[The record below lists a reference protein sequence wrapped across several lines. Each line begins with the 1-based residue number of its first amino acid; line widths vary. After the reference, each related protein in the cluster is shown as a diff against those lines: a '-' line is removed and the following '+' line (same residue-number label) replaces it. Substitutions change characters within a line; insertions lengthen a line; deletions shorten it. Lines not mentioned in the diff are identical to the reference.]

1 MYQLTKIASLK
12 TPEAFRQHTASL
24 GIELPIDDSLE
35 VGDASPLSKGLLW
48 NGRRIGNRIAVQP
61 MEGWDGTLTGGMTAP
76 MKRRWERFGESG
88 AKLIWGGEAMAVRP
102 DGRANPNQLVIQEN
116 NRDDI
121 KLLLSSLRHTHVQTY
136 GEDSDLAVGF
146 QLTHSGRFC
155 RPTDHHHWEPRVAYR
170 HPLLD
175 PKFGVSDDAAVLNEP
190 DLKQLV
196 RDYVRAAEIA
206 RWAGADFVDIKCCHG
221 YLLHEFLS
229 ARKRRDGY
237 GGPLANRA
245 RLLLEIIEAVR
256 KQIPELGIGVRLS
269 AFDMVP
275 FEPNPA
281 TAVEGRLGQGRP
293 RDYSKLLPYAYG
305 FGLSE
310 SDPLSMDLTETLVL
324 IGWLKDAGVQL
335 LNVTAGSP
343 YYTPHLLRPAAFP
356 PSDGYQPHEDPLI
369 SVSKHFS
376 ATRQIKRAFP
386 ELLVVGSGYS
396 YLQEYL
402 PHAAQ
407 HNVREGW
414 TDFVGLGRTVL
425 SYPQVLMD
433 SILQRK
439 SQRKLICRT
448 FSDCTTA
455 PRNGLP
461 SGCYPLDDYYK
472 GTETAEA
479 VKKIKS
485 AFGA

>member
-1 MYQLTKIASLK
+1 M
-12 TPEAFRQHTASL
+12 
-24 GIELPIDDSLE
+24 
-35 VGDASPLSKGLLW
+35 
-48 NGRRIGNRIAVQP
+48 
-61 MEGWDGTLTGGMTAP
+61 
-76 MKRRWERFGESG
+76 
-88 AKLIWGGEAMAVRP
+88 
-102 DGRANPNQLVIQEN
+102 
-116 NRDDI
+116 
-121 KLLLSSLRHTHVQTY
+121 
-136 GEDSDLAVGF
+136 
-146 QLTHSGRFC
+146 
-155 RPTDHHHWEPRVAYR
+155 
-170 HPLLD
+170 
-175 PKFGVSDDAAVLNEP
+175 
-190 DLKQLV
+190 
-196 RDYVRAAEIA
+196 
-206 RWAGADFVDIKCCHG
+206 
-221 YLLHEFLS
+221 
-229 ARKRRDGY
+229 
-237 GGPLANRA
+237 
-245 RLLLEIIEAVR
+245 
-256 KQIPELGIGVRLS
+256 
-269 AFDMVP
+269 
-275 FEPNPA
+275 
-281 TAVEGRLGQGRP
+281 
-293 RDYSKLLPYAYG
+293 
-305 FGLSE
+305 
-310 SDPLSMDLTETLVL
+310 
-324 IGWLKDAGVQL
+324 
-335 LNVTAGSP
+335 
-343 YYTPHLLRPAAFP
+343 
-356 PSDGYQPHEDPLI
+356 I
-369 SVSKHFS
+369 SVSKHFT